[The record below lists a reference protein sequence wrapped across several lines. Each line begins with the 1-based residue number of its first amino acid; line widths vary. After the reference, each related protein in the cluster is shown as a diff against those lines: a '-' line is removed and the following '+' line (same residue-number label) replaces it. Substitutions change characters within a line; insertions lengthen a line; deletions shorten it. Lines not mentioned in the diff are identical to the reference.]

1 VARNVPAQPPRAAA
15 AGDAVSRASGVAE
28 RGLPA
33 ILVAAAVFMDLV
45 LYGLVVPIVPGYAR
59 SLGAGTGLLGIVFAA
74 YAVGLF
80 AASPGAALL
89 TERLGARWVLMISG
103 AVIVA
108 STLVWAEA
116 RDVAM
121 LIAARALQGGAAAL
135 TWTAGLALV
144 AASYG
149 PARRGQVMSWLMI
162 AMAAGSV
169 LGAPVGGVLADAFG
183 YRAPFLLT
191 ACLAAAEVLAFWRLL
206 PRSPVRQASTVLA
219 PGGTTPRQPPAAEQ
233 APRARVIASARALL
247 AHGSS
252 RNTLLAVLGASTAVS
267 AAEPFLPLRLHHDL
281 GLSSGAIGLLF
292 GVMMTAFAIASP
304 LATALAGR
312 TGLARL
318 MAAGLVGMA
327 ALMPVLA
334 LATSVLAEG
343 CALAGLGV
351 CLALILTPALTVL
364 GGAVDATGTSYGMT
378 YALFNIV
385 YAGGMLLGPVEG
397 GLISQGFGLTAA
409 FTVTG
414 LACLVAVA
422 VSGRPKLRR

>member
-1 VARNVPAQPPRAAA
+1 
-15 AGDAVSRASGVAE
+15 
-28 RGLPA
+28 
-33 ILVAAAVFMDLV
+33 
-45 LYGLVVPIVPGYAR
+45 
-59 SLGAGTGLLGIVFAA
+59 
-74 YAVGLF
+74 
-80 AASPGAALL
+80 
-89 TERLGARWVLMISG
+89 
-103 AVIVA
+103 
-108 STLVWAEA
+108 
-116 RDVAM
+116 
-121 LIAARALQGGAAAL
+121 
-135 TWTAGLALV
+135 
-144 AASYG
+144 
-149 PARRGQVMSWLMI
+149 
-162 AMAAGSV
+162 
-169 LGAPVGGVLADAFG
+169 
-183 YRAPFLLT
+183 
-191 ACLAAAEVLAFWRLL
+191 
-206 PRSPVRQASTVLA
+206 
-219 PGGTTPRQPPAAEQ
+219 
-233 APRARVIASARALL
+233 
-247 AHGSS
+247 
-252 RNTLLAVLGASTAVS
+252 VLGASTAVS